1 MVQKNKYNTLNTVC
15 YSLSK
20 VFKID
25 KPIIFIYF
33 GYVAARLGSNLLW
46 LFFLPSL
53 IQLLTGGAPLSQLLL
68 TVVAIVL
75 ALLICHLIER
85 LCNQLYTP
93 RMSRLRVR
101 LSQELD
107 ELMLDMPYT
116 SFENPDDQNFFENA
130 NSVIGQSN
138 GGLSGMIVYSFE
150 LLEEIAAFVI
160 YIAVSFYVNWL
171 IFLLITAA
179 TIVNFVLTERTN
191 RRNHE
196 NTVKMSEQNR
206 VMEFLNRCINEEA
219 HAKDMRV
226 YNMFRWFSH
235 RMKLAIKDYHALALK
250 NHGNNMRLSLL
261 NVFISAFSDI
271 VIYAVLITSVIFG
284 ALTVANFSLNFS
296 IVYAISGRV
305 SGIMQG
311 ILRLQSFNLAMNDY
325 RKVLETYGEHIS
337 EQENNS
343 AELIGFCPP
352 KIGFKNVSFMYP
364 NTQKYVLKNLSFT
377 IESGERISLVGEN
390 GAGKSTIVKL
400 LCRLYEP
407 TEGYI
412 LLNGRNYLEYS
423 EDTYRKLLSVVF
435 QDTINYAFMI
445 KENVSMRPENMT
457 DETKVTAALEKAGLM
472 DKIKTLPNGYDS
484 NLIKYIYPD
493 AVALSGGENQ
503 KLAIS
508 RALYKNTPIMI
519 LDEPT
524 AALDAFTESY
534 IYRTFAD
541 MTNGKSAVFIS
552 HRLASSKFCDRII
565 MLKDGRTE
573 GIGTHDEL
581 LRSCEQYAELYNIQ
595 AQGYVEEAESV

>member
-1 MVQKNKYNTLNTVC
+1 
-15 YSLSK
+15 
-20 VFKID
+20 
-25 KPIIFIYF
+25 
-33 GYVAARLGSNLLW
+33 
-46 LFFLPSL
+46 
-53 IQLLTGGAPLSQLLL
+53 
-68 TVVAIVL
+68 
-75 ALLICHLIER
+75 
-85 LCNQLYTP
+85 
-93 RMSRLRVR
+93 
-101 LSQELD
+101 
-107 ELMLDMPYT
+107 
-116 SFENPDDQNFFENA
+116 
-130 NSVIGQSN
+130 
-138 GGLSGMIVYSFE
+138 
-150 LLEEIAAFVI
+150 
-160 YIAVSFYVNWL
+160 
-171 IFLLITAA
+171 
-179 TIVNFVLTERTN
+179 
-191 RRNHE
+191 
-196 NTVKMSEQNR
+196 
-206 VMEFLNRCINEEA
+206 MEFLNRCINEEA

-250 NHGNNMRLSLL
+250 NHDNNMRLSLL
-261 NVFISAFSDI
+261 NGFISAFSDI

-352 KIGFKNVSFMYP
+352 KIEFKNVSFMYP

-423 EDTYRKLLSVVF
+423 EDIYKKLLSVVF

-445 KENVSMRPENMT
+445 KENVSMHPENMT

-493 AVALSGGENQ
+493 AIALSGGENQ

-524 AALDAFTESY
+524 AGA
-534 IYRTFAD
+534 
-541 MTNGKSAVFIS
+541 
-552 HRLASSKFCDRII
+552 
-565 MLKDGRTE
+565 
-573 GIGTHDEL
+573 
-581 LRSCEQYAELYNIQ
+581 
-595 AQGYVEEAESV
+595 

>member
-46 LFFLPSL
+46 LLFLPSL
-53 IQLLTGGAPLSQLLL
+53 IQLLTSSAPLSQLLL
-68 TVVAIVL
+68 TVVTIVL

-116 SFENPDDQNFFENA
+116 SFENPDDQNYFENA

-150 LLEEIAAFVI
+150 LLEEIAAFGI

-171 IFLLITAA
+171 IYLINTAA

-196 NTVKMSEQNR
+196 NTVRMSEQNR
-206 VMEFLNRCINEEA
+206 VMEFLNRFINEES

-226 YNMFRWFSH
+226 YNMFWWFSH

-284 ALTVANFSLNFS
+284 ALTVADFSLNFS

-337 EQENNS
+337 KQENSS
-343 AELIGFCPP
+343 AELIGPCPP
-352 KIGFKNVSFMYP
+352 KIEFKNVSFMYP

-423 EDTYRKLLSVVF
+423 EDIYKKLLSVVF
-435 QDTINYAFMI
+435 QDTIT
-445 KENVSMRPENMT
+445 R
-457 DETKVTAALEKAGLM
+457 
-472 DKIKTLPNGYDS
+472 
-484 NLIKYIYPD
+484 
-493 AVALSGGENQ
+493 Q
-503 KLAIS
+503 
-508 RALYKNTPIMI
+508 R
-519 LDEPT
+519 
-524 AALDAFTESY
+524 
-534 IYRTFAD
+534 
-541 MTNGKSAVFIS
+541 
-552 HRLASSKFCDRII
+552 
-565 MLKDGRTE
+565 
-573 GIGTHDEL
+573 
-581 LRSCEQYAELYNIQ
+581 
-595 AQGYVEEAESV
+595 